1 MDLQSRADI
10 PAPDEASLAKASA
23 PFARVTERGSLAFFT
38 STRSRSS
45 PFTVYVGSERV
56 LLPDMTPQQ
65 KAILANVPLTL
76 AKLRKYLARAPL
88 VKVERVIGDNPE
100 FNVTCTAYQ
109 SVQRPEQIRQA
120 YMWSRTLR
128 PRPGAGASC
137 PGPAL
142 SLICVPEWS
151 DTDRQ
156 VLVFPESGVT
166 VLLGF
171 DYVGEMKMGFLRM
184 AMWEAK
190 QAGMLGLHAGSKIVR
205 VRGANGKIRRV
216 GMLFFG
222 LSGTGKTT
230 HACHD
235 HGLREPGEGIEI
247 LQDDIV
253 FLREDGAALGTE
265 HGFYLKTEGIT
276 TEHQPILYQ
285 SLQRKDA
292 LFENVMV
299 DKDGRVDVA
308 DVTLTANGRA
318 VVLREAMKPQIAD
331 GINLP
336 PLKEMDELMVV
347 FITRRMTVL
356 PPALRLTPEQAAAA
370 FMLGESVET
379 SAGDPRK
386 AGQSVRVVGTN
397 PFIVGNEA
405 DEGNWL
411 YRFLQAHRDRVQ
423 SYLINTGGMGERSE
437 IENSPGR
444 KGPDGKVVVTRPARW
459 VQISGS
465 AAILRGILR
474 GSATWE
480 ADPQFGGE
488 RIVTTDGFDLSPFR
502 SKSFYPDAEV
512 AAMVKDLQ
520 TQRRDWLARFPTLD
534 PAIAK
539 TVGLA

>member
-1 MDLQSRADI
+1 M
-10 PAPDEASLAKASA
+10 
-23 PFARVTERGSLAFFT
+23 
-38 STRSRSS
+38 
-45 PFTVYVGSERV
+45 YVGSERV

-65 KAILANVPLTL
+65 QAILANVPLTL

-88 VKVERVIGDNPE
+88 VKVERVIGDNPA
-100 FNVTCTAYQ
+100 FNVTCTVYQ

-142 SLICVPEWS
+142 SVICVPEWS

-253 FLREDGAALGTE
+253 FLRDDGAALGTE
-265 HGFYLKTEGIT
+265 HGFYVKTEGVT
-276 TEHQPILYQ
+276 VEHQPIIDQ
-285 SLQRKDA
+285 ALQRPDA

-299 DKDGRVDVA
+299 DKEGRVDLS
-308 DVTLTANGRA
+308 DTTLTANGRA
-318 VVLREAMKPQIAD
+318 VIRREAMKPQISAGLD
-331 GINLP
+331 LP
-336 PLKEMDELMVV
+336 ALGEMDELVII

-397 PFIVGNEA
+397 PFLVGNEA

-411 YRFLQAHRDRVQ
+411 YKFLLAHKDRVH

-437 IENSPGR
+437 

-459 VQISGS
+459 VQIPGS

-488 RIVTTDGFDLSPFR
+488 RIVATDGLDLSPFR
-502 SKSFYPDAEV
+502 SESFYLAAEV

-534 PAIAK
+534 PGIAK
-539 TVGLA
+539 TVGLS

>member
-1 MDLQSRADI
+1 M
-10 PAPDEASLAKASA
+10 
-23 PFARVTERGSLAFFT
+23 
-38 STRSRSS
+38 
-45 PFTVYVGSERV
+45 YVGSERV
-56 LLPDMTPQQ
+56 LLPSMTPQQ
-65 KAILANVPLTL
+65 KAILDAAPQTL
-76 AKLRKYLARAPL
+76 AKLRAYLARAPL
-88 VKVERVIGDNPE
+88 VKVERVIGDNPA

-109 SVQRPEQIRQA
+109 SIQRPEQIRQA

-128 PRPGAGASC
+128 PHPGQGARC
-137 PGPAL
+137 PGPRL
-142 SLICVPEWS
+142 SVICVPEWS

-205 VRGANGKIRRV
+205 VRGGNGNIRRV

-253 FLREDGAALGTE
+253 FLRDDGGALGTE
-265 HGFYLKTEGIT
+265 HGFYVKTEGVT
-276 TEHQPILYQ
+276 AEHQPIIDQAL
-285 SLQRKDA
+285 RKPDA
-292 LFENVMV
+292 LFENVML
-299 DKDGRVDVA
+299 DKEGRIDLT
-308 DVTLTANGRA
+308 DTTLTANGRA
-318 VVLREAMKPQIAD
+318 VIRRKDLAQVSD
-331 GINLP
+331 GLDLP
-336 PLKEMDELMVV
+336 ALAEMDELVIA

-397 PFIVGNEA
+397 PFIIGNEA

-411 YRFLQAHRDRVQ
+411 YQFLLAHRDRVH

-437 IENSPGR
+437 
-444 KGPDGKVVVTRPARW
+444 KGPDGKVAVTRPARW
-459 VQISGS
+459 VQIAGS
-465 AAILRGILR
+465 AAVLRGILR

-488 RIVTTDGFDLSPFR
+488 RIVTTDGLDLSPFR
-502 SKSFYPDAEV
+502 SEQFYPVAEV

-520 TQRRDWLARFPTLD
+520 TQRRDWLARFPALD
-534 PAIAK
+534 PAIPKA
-539 TVGLA
+539 VVLP